1 MRLLKVML
9 AIACITSVISVFR
22 PIMRPS
28 GTLGISLSIID
39 AAMFGGAFYGIQKRM
54 PLMWKL
60 GFAGIALQGARFL
73 VQSRAVLR
81 SVPMRPT
88 GAHIQL
94 GFLTVGA
101 VVVTGYWLLW
111 WKRQKPY
118 FINGCE

>member
-1 MRLLKVML
+1 MRVLKYML
-9 AIACITSVISVFR
+9 GVACVASVIAVFR

-39 AAMFGGAFYGIQKRM
+39 AAVFGAALYGIQKRI

-60 GFAGIALQGARFL
+60 GFAGIVMGAASFL
-73 VQSRAVLR
+73 VHSLGVVR
-81 SVPMRPT
+81 SVPTRPT
-88 GAHIQL
+88 VAHFQL
-94 GFLTVGA
+94 GFLAIAT

-118 FINGCE
+118 FINGSE